1 MRRIIIAVILFVGI
15 LFVISNFAEFKNIIS
30 TLQRGNWLIIL
41 LALTA
46 QLFWYAAVAAGLK
59 AIYWMLGMPVQH
71 LRLLRLAIAGDF
83 MNIVFPSVGI
93 SGMSVFINDA
103 QQRGQS
109 PARAA
114 VAGTLYTLFDYIA
127 FLCFLVVGMLVLI
140 KRNDL
145 GWGEIVASIYIL
157 LVAIALSVLLYLGM
171 RSATALGTALV
182 WLAHRVN
189 RLLFP
194 FIKRNYVS
202 EEHARSFAHDAAE
215 GINILRRQPRL
226 MLWPVLFAIV
236 SKSLLVVILTLAFI
250 AFQVPFSVGTIIAS
264 FSTSYLF
271 LIISPTPAGVGIF
284 EGAMTLSLTSLHVT
298 LADAAVITLT
308 YRAVTFWF
316 PLLLGFIVVRSLGQS
331 GKPKIDAATG

>member
-41 LALTA
+41 LALIA
-46 QLFWYAAVAAGLK
+46 QLFWYAAVAAGFK

-83 MNIVFPSVGI
+83 MNIVLPSVGL
-93 SGMSVFINDA
+93 SGVSVFISDA

-114 VAGTLYTLFDYIA
+114 VAGALYTLFDYIA
-127 FLCFLVVGMLVLI
+127 FLCFLVAGMVVLI

-145 GWGEIVASIYIL
+145 SWGEIVASIYLL
-157 LVAIALSVLLYLGM
+157 LVAIGLCVLLYLGM
-171 RSATALGTALV
+171 RSAAALGTALV

-189 RLLFP
+189 RILFP
-194 FIKRNYVS
+194 FIKRNYMS

-215 GINILRRQPRL
+215 GIHILRRQPKL
-226 MLWPVLFAIV
+226 MIWPVLFAIT
-236 SKSLLVVILTLAFI
+236 SKSLLVAILTLSFL
-250 AFQVPFSVGTIIAS
+250 AFQVPFSAGTIIAS

-271 LIISPTPAGVGIF
+271 LIISPTPAGVGVF

-316 PLLLGFIVVRSLGQS
+316 PLLLGFIVVRGLNQS
-331 GKPKIDAATG
+331 NKPKIDAVTG